1 MIKTATAGKILKTI
15 VLIYAL
21 LGISYWMFFLAP
33 GDGDEGLMAL
43 YLDESRIKGFYWLI
57 QAGNFSIPFSLLVFP
72 LSLLFPSYL
81 ALRISSLMG
90 TFFLFFYL
98 NRVLNFKSTNFK
110 THLLFYLSSG
120 SFLLGTNDNLL
131 FCLLTVFFTEV
142 FLVLVKN
149 QKRIP
154 LYALVSVITALFTRQ
169 MAVIYL
175 PVILAGLILV
185 YFRKKIYWKEYQ
197 AIIVS
202 SLFWFGLNLPSIQA
216 NGFISFDNKDTDSQ
230 LGMTWVQ
237 RQYLSQLSANAGK
250 IPQFSHVTWEETYKY
265 VQENGQESLPRT
277 TLEALVF
284 DPILTFQEFIMDFGY
299 MIYSGFRQ
307 CGLAVFFPILGI
319 WLFFKSG
326 NKGIGYLSMSQLF
339 LMLAISFI
347 IISYIEIRWL
357 APLFIMGLIGLQESI
372 RSKLAPVQ
380 LDFINQLI
388 LFALSLYGS
397 FRYIRIIQITEVF
410 QSFL

>member
-1 MIKTATAGKILKTI
+1 
-15 VLIYAL
+15 
-21 LGISYWMFFLAP
+21 
-33 GDGDEGLMAL
+33 
-43 YLDESRIKGFYWLI
+43 
-57 QAGNFSIPFSLLVFP
+57 
-72 LSLLFPSYL
+72 
-81 ALRISSLMG
+81 
-90 TFFLFFYL
+90 
-98 NRVLNFKSTNFK
+98 
-110 THLLFYLSSG
+110 
-120 SFLLGTNDNLL
+120 
-131 FCLLTVFFTEV
+131 
-142 FLVLVKN
+142 
-149 QKRIP
+149 
-154 LYALVSVITALFTRQ
+154 
-169 MAVIYL
+169 
-175 PVILAGLILV
+175 
-185 YFRKKIYWKEYQ
+185 
-197 AIIVS
+197 
-202 SLFWFGLNLPSIQA
+202 LNLPSIQA
-216 NGFISFDNKDTDSQ
+216 NGFISFDNKDTKSQ

-237 RQYLSQLSANAGK
+237 RQYLSQLSANEGK
-250 IPQFSHVTWEETYKY
+250 IPQFRHVTWEETYEY

-284 DPILTFQEFIMDFGY
+284 DPILTFKEFIKDFVY

>member
-1 MIKTATAGKILKTI
+1 MIDTALAGKVLKPTA
-15 VLIYAL
+15 LIYSLLAAL
-21 LGISYWMFFLAP
+21 YWIFFLSP

-43 YLDESRIKGFYWLI
+43 YLDESKIKGFYWLI
-57 QAGNFSIPFSLLVFP
+57 QAGNFSIPFSLLAYP

-81 ALRISSLMG
+81 ALRFSSLLG
-90 TFFLFFYL
+90 AVFLYFYL
-98 NRVLNFKSTNFK
+98 DKALNFKSKNFRI
-110 THLLFYLSSG
+110 HLLFYLSSG

-142 FLVLVKN
+142 YLVLVKR
-149 QKRIP
+149 QERVP
-154 LYALVSVITALFTRQ
+154 RYALISMVTALFTRQ

-175 PVILAGLILV
+175 PVILAGLFLV
-185 YFRKKIYWKEYQ
+185 YFRKKIFWKEYQ

-216 NGFISFDNKDTDSQ
+216 NGFISFDNKDTKSQ

-237 RQYLSQLSANAGK
+237 RQYLSQLSANEGE

-277 TLEALVF
+277 SLEALVF
-284 DPILTFQEFIMDFGY
+284 DPILTLKEFIKDFGF

-307 CGLAVFFPILGI
+307 CGLAVFFPVLGI

-326 NKGIGYLSMSQLF
+326 NKGIGYLSLSQLF

-347 IISYIEIRWL
+347 IISYVEIRWL
-357 APLFIMGLIGLQESI
+357 APVFIMGLIGLQESI
-372 RSKLAPVQ
+372 RSKQVPVQ
-380 LDFINQLI
+380 MDLINQLT
-388 LFALSLYGS
+388 LLALSLYG
-397 FRYIRIIQITEVF
+397 FYRYVTLIQNTEVF